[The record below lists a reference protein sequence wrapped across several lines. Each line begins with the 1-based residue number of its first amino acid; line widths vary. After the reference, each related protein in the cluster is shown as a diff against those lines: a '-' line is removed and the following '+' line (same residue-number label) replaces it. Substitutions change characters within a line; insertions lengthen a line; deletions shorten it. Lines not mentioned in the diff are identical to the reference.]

1 MADGIGQSA
10 GMTSGV
16 LPCCLEKIR
25 VAASADDLHHVL
37 RHICEA
43 YQVAHA
49 VFHATDTPAV
59 RSERPLLILTYP
71 PEWVETYT
79 RRDYF
84 KIDPVVTAGRVGF
97 LSLDWSTID
106 RRTASSAKFFHEAD
120 EFGVGRHGLTT
131 TVRGPSGERSLFTI
145 TSNANTAQWT
155 RQRDACIHDFQ
166 IIANHFHQRAMITA
180 GLRGACGPLRLSK
193 REKQCIELLAK
204 GFIPKQIAAL
214 LDLSESAIRL
224 YLCSAR
230 RKLQASTTSQAIA
243 RALSLELIMA

>member
-1 MADGIGQSA
+1 
-10 GMTSGV
+10 MTSGAI
-16 LPCCLEKIR
+16 LWCLEKIR
-25 VAASADDLHHVL
+25 VAATADDLHHVL

-43 YQVAHA
+43 YQLAHA

-59 RSERPLLILTYP
+59 RAERPLLILTYP
-71 PEWVETYT
+71 AEWVENYT

-84 KIDPVVTAGRVGF
+84 KIDPVVAIGRVGF

-106 RRTASSAKFFHEAD
+106 QKTASSAKFFREAD

-131 TVRGPSGERSLFTI
+131 TVRGPSGERSLFTV
-145 TSNANTAQWT
+145 TSNANAAQWT
-155 RQRDACIHDFQ
+155 RQRDACIHEFQ
-166 IIANHFHQRAMITA
+166 IIANHFHQRAMIST
-180 GLRGACGPLRLSK
+180 GLRGGDGPLPLSK

-204 GFIPKQIAAL
+204 GFLPKQIAAL

-243 RALSLELIMA
+243 IALSLELITA